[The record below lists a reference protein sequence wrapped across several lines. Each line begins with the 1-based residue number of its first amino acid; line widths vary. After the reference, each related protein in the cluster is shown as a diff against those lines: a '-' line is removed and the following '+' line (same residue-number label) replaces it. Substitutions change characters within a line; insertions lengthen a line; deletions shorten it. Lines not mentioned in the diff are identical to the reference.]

1 MQQRLSRWLSRV
13 ILLTTKLVM
22 PNSVSGFDPFA
33 AVAQGHVDLV
43 QAESQD
49 VVLRAGAGR
58 QKSHTLQVEIVE
70 VPPGGVS
77 AAEDFWGRA
86 EGSTGREGALK
97 HEGPPESRRV
107 RSVAGWE
114 VNGVRRGAGPGFAG
128 VSGTLK
134 TCLFLVLLLPVA
146 VCVRVLLANVVR
158 DRHLS
163 LVVLLHQRKVPSAD
177 ELDLGI
183 LRQ

>member
-1 MQQRLSRWLSRV
+1 MFTSTNASRKRALHYMQQRLSRWLSRV

-43 QAESQD
+43 QAEAQD

-77 AAEDFWGRA
+77 AAEGFWGRA
-86 EGSTGREGALK
+86 AGSTGREGALK
-97 HEGPPESRRV
+97 HEGTRRRV
-107 RSVAGWE
+107 AGFGWW
-114 VNGVRRGAGPGFAG
+114 
-128 VSGTLK
+128 
-134 TCLFLVLLLPVA
+134 
-146 VCVRVLLANVVR
+146 R
-158 DRHLS
+158 DGR
-163 LVVLLHQRKVPSAD
+163 
-177 ELDLGI
+177 
-183 LRQ
+183 